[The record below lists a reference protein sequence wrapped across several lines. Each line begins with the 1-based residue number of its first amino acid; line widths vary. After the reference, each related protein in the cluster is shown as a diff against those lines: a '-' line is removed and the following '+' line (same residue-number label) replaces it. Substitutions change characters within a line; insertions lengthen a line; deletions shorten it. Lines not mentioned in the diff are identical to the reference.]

1 MFLLATNK
9 LLVDTQE
16 SLQEKV
22 STLTLELNERE
33 TRITQLMESR
43 KSKNINTFKIILVHD
58 FMYNEYPLGLI
69 SRIAEVSAQFK
80 SDNLEFS
87 QTLDE
92 IVTDE
97 TEEVGISATQGICM
111 CSCCVLLS

>member
-1 MFLLATNK
+1 
-9 LLVDTQE
+9 
-16 SLQEKV
+16 
-22 STLTLELNERE
+22 
-33 TRITQLMESR
+33 
-43 KSKNINTFKIILVHD
+43 
-58 FMYNEYPLGLI
+58 MYNKYPLGLI

-111 CSCCVLLS
+111 CSYCVLLS

>member
-1 MFLLATNK
+1 
-9 LLVDTQE
+9 
-16 SLQEKV
+16 
-22 STLTLELNERE
+22 
-33 TRITQLMESR
+33 
-43 KSKNINTFKIILVHD
+43 
-58 FMYNEYPLGLI
+58 MYNEYPLGLI
-69 SRIAEVSAQFK
+69 SHIAEVSAQFK

-111 CSCCVLLS
+111 LYCVLLS